1 MSTANRIPAEATR
14 DRPDCGRLRKVTV
27 ALVLAGGL
35 VLLLAMAS
43 AGGSWFACPFHELTG
58 RSCLTCGMTR
68 SFAAIGRGD
77 VSSAFQYHL
86 FAPVLAAGITLWS
99 LGMLVEGLTGRKIL
113 QPIVRSGVRTGM
125 ILVGF
130 LWLLYGLA
138 RMAVEFLA

>member
-1 MSTANRIPAEATR
+1 MSNANRIPAEATR
-14 DRPDCGRLRKVTV
+14 DRPDSGRLRKVTV

-43 AGGSWFACPFHELTG
+43 AGVSWFACPFHELTG

-68 SFAAIGRGD
+68 SLAAVGRGD
-77 VSSAFQYHL
+77 FASAFQYHL
-86 FAPVLAAGITLWS
+86 FGPILAAGIALWS
-99 LGMLVEGLTGRKIL
+99 LGMLGEGLAGRKIL
-113 QPIVRSGVRTGM
+113 QPIVRSGVRGGM
-125 ILVGF
+125 ILFGL